1 MQIALVGVPCVA
13 TVNEQLE
20 LGMCHCVFGQI
31 VKSPTHFF
39 QKVVECVLFVTVMM
53 RYYENMSEEFN
64 VLGIC
69 SVGNDHSRSINCVIV
84 NLYFLL
90 AVPDGNV
97 SP

>member
-1 MQIALVGVPCVA
+1 VSLCIW
-13 TVNEQLE
+13 TDRE
-20 LGMCHCVFGQI
+20 I
-31 VKSPTHFF
+31 PTHFF
-39 QKVVECVLFVTVMM
+39 QKVVQCVLFVTVMV

-69 SVGNDHSRSINCVIV
+69 SVGNDHKQANKLCNREFV
-84 NLYFLL
+84 FPA